1 MHNRSVAGPHDE
13 FSGNDPKV
21 VRQLTRYGA
30 GPGICQYERGDLS
43 PAVFVATS
51 VASSTKIRGEMVALS
66 HIDLAVVLLY
76 LVAVVAFGLW
86 AGRGER
92 NATDYFLAGRAL
104 PWYLIGFSY
113 FASNMSGASFVG
125 LMGAAYSHGMVVFN
139 YEWTATFVLIIFALF
154 MLPVFLRTRL
164 FTVPAYLEARFDRRL
179 RWAYAAFTIV
189 TLIFID
195 MAGALYAG
203 AIVIST
209 AWPQVELWQTCAAL
223 ALLAG
228 VYTCFGGLRAV
239 VATDALQAVLMIG
252 GAGLIFCIGLA
263 EIGGWQALTER
274 LDAARLRL
282 VKPADDGFL
291 PWPGVLG
298 VILLGFYYWTLNQY
312 FVQRALAARSLDH
325 GRKGALFGGLLKL
338 PNVFLMILPGMIAVV
353 LLPGLENPDRVFPA
367 LAFELLPLGLR
378 GLVLTALLAAIM
390 SSLDSALNAAA
401 SLFTMD
407 FVKPLRPATSER
419 ALLAIGRG
427 ATALLIVLAA
437 TYAPLIER
445 FGSLFQYF
453 QSTLAYLVPPVVA
466 VYLGGLFSARFTP
479 AGGFWGAAAGLGA
492 GLALFLLQEVT
503 GAWGATGLPRIHFTY
518 MALFVFGLTLAVMS
532 LVSMG
537 RPART
542 TQAAARFRWSDL
554 RPEAGASARSWC
566 TDYRAQAAGLA
577 AMMLAF
583 IAAFW

>member
-1 MHNRSVAGPHDE
+1 
-13 FSGNDPKV
+13 
-21 VRQLTRYGA
+21 
-30 GPGICQYERGDLS
+30 
-43 PAVFVATS
+43 
-51 VASSTKIRGEMVALS
+51 MVALS
-66 HIDLAVVLLY
+66 SIDLAVVALY
-76 LVAVVAFGLW
+76 LVVVIAFGLW

-104 PWYLIGFSY
+104 PWYLIGFSF

-139 YEWTATFVLIIFALF
+139 YEWTATFVLIFFALF

-164 FTVPAYLEARFDRRL
+164 FTVPAYLEARFDRRS
-179 RWAYAAFTIV
+179 RWAYAGFTIL
-189 TLIFID
+189 TLMFID
-195 MAGALYAG
+195 TAGALYAG
-203 AIVIST
+203 GIVIST
-209 AWPQVELWQTCAAL
+209 AWPGVDLWQTSAAL

-228 VYTCFGGLRAV
+228 IYTLFGGLRAV
-239 VATDALQAVLMIG
+239 VVTDALQAVLMIG
-252 GAGLIFCIGLA
+252 GAALIFWVGLG
-263 EIGGWQALTER
+263 EVGGWRALTDGLE
-274 LDAARLRL
+274 AARLRL

-291 PWPGVLG
+291 PWPGILG

-312 FVQRALAARSLDH
+312 FVQRALAARSLDQ

-353 LLPGLENPDRVFPA
+353 LLPDLDTPDRVFPT

-378 GLVLTALLAAIM
+378 GLVLSALLAAIM

-401 SLFTMD
+401 SLLTMD

-427 ATALLIVLAA
+427 FTALLIVLAA
-437 TYAPLIER
+437 LYAPLIER

-466 VYLGGLFSARFTP
+466 VYLGGLFSARATAAGAFWGL
-479 AGGFWGAAAGLGA
+479 AGGLAL

-503 GAWGATGLPRIHFTY
+503 GTWEAVGLPPVHFTY
-518 MALFVFGLTLAVMS
+518 MALAVFGLTLVITM
-532 LVSMG
+532 LVSLAEPAPPR
-537 RPART
+537 RPAA
-542 TQAAARFRWSDL
+542 QFHWSDL
-554 RPEAGASARSWC
+554 KPETTASPTSWYR
-566 TDYRAQAAGLA
+566 DYRAQAAALA
-577 AMMLAF
+577 VLMATF
-583 IAAFW
+583 ILVFW